1 MLDMVFC
8 DFCLLNCYFNL
19 NLRNSYFTMKSVL
32 KQLDAHLN
40 NAWLQPFH
48 ITRYLKVDNSI

>member
-19 NLRNSYFTMKSVL
+19 NLRYSYFTRKS
-32 KQLDAHLN
+32 
-40 NAWLQPFH
+40 
-48 ITRYLKVDNSI
+48 